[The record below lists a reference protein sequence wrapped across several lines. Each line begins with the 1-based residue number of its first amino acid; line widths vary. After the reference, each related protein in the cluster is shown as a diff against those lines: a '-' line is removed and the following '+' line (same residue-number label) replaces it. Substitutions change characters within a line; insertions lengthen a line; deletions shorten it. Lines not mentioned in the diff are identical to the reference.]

1 MSEPIFPCPCDERV
15 PLATVGYYAIGGEA
29 RWVVH
34 PRSVAELASALD
46 RCRQLGLPVIIT
58 GKGSNMLFSD
68 EEFPGAVIVL
78 DAMNRMFRVSDELFF
93 CEAGVE
99 NTDAAIALQQAG
111 RSGGEWLFR
120 LPGTIGATVRMNGR
134 CYGREISAVTKSV
147 VTVGLDGAVRWRAAG
162 EVFLGYKV
170 TSLMRSPEIVVG
182 AMLEFAEEDD
192 PEAIEARM
200 REYGDDRDAKH
211 QFDFPSC
218 GSTFKNSYDA
228 GRPSGQIFD
237 ALGFRGRREG
247 GAQVSDHHAN
257 FIFNTGGAKA
267 TDVLT
272 LCAAMRIEAR
282 EKAGAALELELQ
294 CAGLFETA
302 LLDACGIA
310 SYPDPSKSGYGWAG
324 LLRFPDA
331 SEAAFPR
338 TLLQGPA
345 LDYFCRDA
353 AFPAGIAVEV
363 EQLESLAETRKA
375 PEKPFIRWTTR
386 DKSGAAFALR
396 PDSPAGAFVDHLWES
411 SVSELFIGHGSGN
424 WNYLE
429 FEVTP
434 ETHWLALRFDAP
446 RQRSAGHENPSA
458 ELWRGAATPFATET
472 GFGMELSY
480 ALLEPFIHEGVLT
493 LQSCASL
500 GDERYG
506 LFPWWHA
513 EGAPDFHQ
521 PARFCVVRVG

>member
-1 MSEPIFPCPCDERV
+1 M
-15 PLATVGYYAIGGEA
+15 
-29 RWVVH
+29 
-34 PRSVAELASALD
+34 
-46 RCRQLGLPVIIT
+46 
-58 GKGSNMLFSD
+58 
-68 EEFPGAVIVL
+68 IVL

-99 NTDAAIALQQAG
+99 NTDAALVLQQAG
-111 RSGGEWLFR
+111 RSGGEWLYR

-134 CYGREISAVTKSV
+134 CYGREISAVTRGV
-147 VTVGLDGAVRWRAAG
+147 VTVGLGGAVRWRQAR
-162 EVFLGYKV
+162 EVFLGYKE
-170 TSLMRSPEIVVG
+170 TRLMRSPEIVVG
-182 AMLEFAEEDD
+182 AMLEFAEEDA
-192 PEAIEARM
+192 PEAVGARM

-218 GSTFKNSYDA
+218 GSTFKNSYEA

-237 ALGFRGRREG
+237 ALGFRGRRQG

-267 TDVLT
+267 ADILK
-272 LCAAMRIEAR
+272 LCAAMRTEAR

-310 SYPDPSKSGYGWAG
+310 STPEPSRTGYSWAG
-324 LLRFPDA
+324 LLRFPEALD
-331 SEAAFPR
+331 AAFPR

-345 LDYFCRDA
+345 LDYFCRDV

-363 EQLESLAETRKA
+363 EQLASLDEARKS
-375 PEKPFIRWTTR
+375 PEQPFIRWTTR
-386 DKSGAAFALR
+386 NESANAFSLR
-396 PDSPAGAFVDHLWES
+396 SSEPAGSFVDHLWES
-411 SVSELFIGHGSGN
+411 SVSELFVGHGGGSGQ
-424 WNYLE
+424 YLE
-429 FEVTP
+429 FEVTS
-434 ETHWLALRFDAP
+434 EGHWLAIRFDVP
-446 RQRSAGHENPSA
+446 RQRATGHETPSEVYWHGKA
-458 ELWRGAATPFATET
+458 KSFTSEA

-480 ALLEPFIHEGVLT
+480 ALLERFIHDGRLM
-493 LQSCASL
+493 LQCAVSL
-500 GDERYG
+500 GNGRYG
-506 LFPWWHA
+506 LFPWWDA